1 MGTLVEVTIRHL
13 SDHAAFDGWAWS
25 HEDGTLEAF
34 WYEEGARHTFFFN
47 ADGKQLRGKKY
58 ALEYR
63 SK

>member
-1 MGTLVEVTIRHL
+1 MGTLVEVSIYHIGNN
-13 SDHAAFDGWAWS
+13 APFKGWAWS

-47 ADGKQLRGKKY
+47 ADGTQLRGKKY
-58 ALEYR
+58 RLEHR